1 MAAFRDPAY
10 SAQRHPGE
18 PPSRIAFTAEL
29 MSSPSASKAKP
40 TCKLCRQRKVRC
52 DGRTPCSRCSKARTR
67 TVCEYEEP
75 SSSSFIRAELPKG
88 AACIPCREKKRRCD
102 GNRPCK
108 TCVSGQREDECK
120 NLQTAPRN
128 SPNPTTTTRSR
139 SPTEESGAFA
149 AFIEHATAQPL
160 RGFDTP
166 LAFTIPHSA
175 AFFKVAASK
184 SLHTHLFVSRDVVTE
199 LAFVRKLF
207 LDQSW
212 HFGLNIS
219 AAKRDAIARGDTTGA
234 IAHPMYIPVAQLMG
248 YMLANP
254 NHTQRL
260 LFHRHSSAAEAEQA
274 EKVFAYLRKPDWD
287 EKTGGRADPLT
298 YVQVYR
304 LLAAYCAIKKDHRG
318 SQEFMGSASNL
329 VLKYGHTWG
338 IDDEESSSNPLP
350 SVQMVDGI
358 SQPEEGR
365 SALAYMV
372 YIETVTRSILKFE
385 KALRIPPVMLVK
397 FTRIAAR
404 FDQETEINFLKA
416 KTALFLVESQQLAK
430 EWEDW
435 QSGQFVATEWTE
447 RCRTLAHNITTH
459 LLVVQR
465 TQHEL
470 AQYGAPHGVLVSYCG
485 CAIMSLA
492 SLAELYGIFAPFH
505 PIPRTK
511 HREIIDALVRIA
523 NTFNDQDKKY
533 VDCTLDI
540 CWGIALRDI
549 REQTPTHQWK
559 LYMETVLFPMY
570 LGAQLDI

>member
-1 MAAFRDPAY
+1 
-10 SAQRHPGE
+10 
-18 PPSRIAFTAEL
+18 
-29 MSSPSASKAKP
+29 MSSASTSKAKS
-40 TCKLCRQRKVRC
+40 TCRLCRQRKVV
-52 DGRTPCSRCSKARTR
+52 CSANSACSERSNVLQR
-67 TVCEYEEP
+67 VCKYEEP

-88 AACIPCREKKRRCD
+88 AACIPCRGACFRRCD

-120 NLQTAPRN
+120 NLQTAGAPRN
-128 SPNPTTTTRSR
+128 SATSLATTTRSR
-139 SPTEESGAFA
+139 SPTDESGVFA
-149 AFIEHATAQPL
+149 AFMEHATAQPL
-160 RGFDTP
+160 RRFDTP
-166 LAFTIPHSA
+166 SAVTIPRSA
-175 AFFKVAASK
+175 ALLKVAASK
-184 SLHTHLFVSRDVVTE
+184 SLHTHLYVSRDEVTE
-199 LAFVRKLF
+199 LFMARKLF

-219 AAKRDAIARGDTTGA
+219 AAKREAIARGDTTGA
-234 IAHPMYIPVAQLMG
+234 VAHPIYILVAQLMG

-254 NHTQRL
+254 NHTQRRV
-260 LFHRHSSAAEAEQA
+260 FHHQRSAAEAEQA

-287 EKTGGRADPLT
+287 DKTGGRSDPLT
-298 YVQVYR
+298 FVHIYR
-304 LLAAYCAIKKDHRG
+304 LLSTYCAMKTDYCASR
-318 SQEFMGSASNL
+318 EFMGSASNL

-338 IDDEESSSNPLP
+338 IDDVEESSSNPLP
-350 SVQMVDGI
+350 GVQTVDEIG
-358 SQPEEGR
+358 QAEEGR

-385 KALRIPPVMLVK
+385 TALQLPSVMLVK

-404 FDQETEINFLKA
+404 LDQETELNFMKA
-416 KTALFLVESQQLAK
+416 KSAVFLVESQRLAK

-447 RCRTLAHNITTH
+447 CCRTLAHNITTH

-465 TQHEL
+465 AQHEL
-470 AQYGAPHGVLVSYCG
+470 AQSGAPRGELVSYCG

-492 SLAELYGIFAPFH
+492 ALAELYGIFAPFH
-505 PIPRTK
+505 PAPRTK

-523 NTFNDQDKKY
+523 NTFNDQDRKY
-533 VDCTLDI
+533 VDCTLDF
-540 CWGIALRDI
+540 CWQIALRDI

-559 LYMETVLFPMY
+559 LYVETVLFPMY